1 MTLSKDVRIYVAG
14 HRGLV
19 GSAILESLQEQGYS
33 SLITAG
39 KSDLDLCDQ
48 HAVLSF
54 FKQEKP
60 EYVILA
66 AAKVGGIHANR
77 IYPAEF

>member
-1 MTLSKDVRIYVAG
+1 MTLLKDARIYVAG

-39 KSDLDLCDQ
+39 KSDLDLCNQ
-48 HAVLSF
+48 HAVFHFSR
-54 FKQEKP
+54 KKDR
-60 EYVILA
+60 
-66 AAKVGGIHANR
+66 NM
-77 IYPAEF
+77 